1 MATIYVSDTSGNDGN
16 DGSEGSPKATIQ
28 AGVNAA
34 DDSSPAVVIILDS
47 ATYSEQVNVGTD
59 SGFTPQNITIK
70 GADGQLPV
78 LDGAGG
84 TSGGISGFQARDG
97 STRTVTVQNIK
108 FTRHGGSNG
117 GVFKGNG
124 GSFLGLAF
132 AATDCEFNANT
143 SAIFN
148 RTGGNSGA
156 PSSANR
162 CKFTENTANLVRQQS
177 GAGDMFVN
185 FTNCVFGIKA
195 STEGLDFES
204 GKDNGT
210 VKNCSF
216 VADLSS
222 TNHIVRAG
230 VVENTVVQNLST
242 TSGGSQTSVGI
253 EANSSRS
260 NNCTFGNF
268 GTAQTGGTDG
278 GNNLT
283 GQDPL
288 FTDTTLSNPD
298 LQISSASPCRDAGK
312 TIEAITTDFA
322 GVSRPQGAAYDIG
335 AFEFVFWMNDDGQE
349 GGERK
354 FGPNS
359 FSLRT
364 TKKKLATR
372 TFAVAG
378 LNRQAPFF
386 VSMPGPP
393 TIRKRT
399 DPYKNET

>member
-1 MATIYVSDTSGNDGN
+1 MATIFVSNTSGNDGN

-47 ATYSEQVNVGTD
+47 ATYAEQINVGTD
-59 SGFTPQNITIK
+59 GGFTPENITIK
-70 GADGQLPV
+70 GNTGQLPV

-84 TSGGISGFQARDG
+84 ASGGIRGFQARDG

-108 FTRHGGSNG
+108 FIRHGGSDG

-124 GSFLGLAF
+124 TSSTLGLAF

-148 RTGGNSGA
+148 RTGGNVSA
-156 PSSANR
+156 PSSADR
-162 CKFTENTANLVRQQS
+162 CKFTENTANLVRQQAS
-177 GAGDMFVN
+177 TGDMFVN

-195 STEGLDFES
+195 STEGIDFDS

-216 VADLSS
+216 VANTDGGD
-222 TNHIVRAG
+222 HIIRAG
-230 VVENTVVQNLST
+230 VIENTVVQNLAST
-242 TSGGSQTSVGI
+242 GNNIIGI

-260 NNCTFGNF
+260 NNATFGNF
-268 GTAQTGGTDG
+268 ATAQTGGTDG

-288 FTDTTLSNPD
+288 FTDTTLTDPD
-298 LQISSASPCRDAGK
+298 LSVPSGSPLVGAGK
-312 TIEAITTDFA
+312 TISAITTDFA
-322 GVSRPQGAAYDIG
+322 GVSR
-335 AFEFVFWMNDDGQE
+335 
-349 GGERK
+349 
-354 FGPNS
+354 S
-359 FSLRT
+359 
-364 TKKKLATR
+364 
-372 TFAVAG
+372 
-378 LNRQAPFF
+378 AP
-386 VSMPGPP
+386 
-393 TIRKRT
+393 
-399 DPYKNET
+399 Y